1 MGIKRKPGKMVL
13 VLLALIMTLSTAACS
28 SGGGDKNNESKANN
42 GKAAN
47 ATNTAATTEPTKAPA
62 SADEPG
68 WKSDTSPITFDWYL
82 NFAWFPNKWG
92 VDPTS
97 KYITK
102 KTGVDINFIV
112 PAGNENEKLNTLIAS
127 GKLPDFITL
136 GWYEDAV
143 KKINAALNGDFDKL
157 KEELT
162 GSVQQYSIESFKK
175 KFIKFLEKL
184 M

>member
-1 MGIKRKPGKMVL
+1 MGMKSKSKKVMMLLMAAIMVL
-13 VLLALIMTLSTAACS
+13 SLAACGGNGNS
-28 SGGGDKNNESKANN
+28 SKESANN
-42 GKAAN
+42 AAAN
-47 ATNTAATTEPTKAPA
+47 TNSNTGTQDSADPAATP

-97 KYITK
+97 QYVTK
-102 KTGVDINFIV
+102 KTGVNINFIV

-136 GWYEDAV
+136 GWWEDGV
-143 KKINAALNGDFDKL
+143 KKMIEGGLVEPLNKLAEQYDPYFFKVADPDKL
-157 KEELT
+157 
-162 GSVQQYSIESFKK
+162 GW
-175 KFIKFLEKL
+175 
-184 M
+184 